1 MDARGAAESESGSA
15 LSAAPVGDEEDFRL
29 PVDWKNLLKT
39 ACPAGA
45 GPVVA
50 ARPKADFRPDI
61 ARYRATPP
69 RQGRV
74 RSASSRRRSPA
85 SAGASTSRPC
95 GALGRGAESRLHKW
109 DRGGGVAAIS
119 RQELPDSFGGG
130 ELARRGLQLLLW
142 FVR

>member
-29 PVDWKNLLKT
+29 PVDRKNLLKT

-50 ARPKADFRPDI
+50 ARPKAGFRPDI

-69 RQGRV
+69 RQGRA
-74 RSASSRRRSPA
+74 RSASPRPQVPGVCGREHVTTLR
-85 SAGASTSRPC
+85 SAGA
-95 GALGRGAESRLHKW
+95 
-109 DRGGGVAAIS
+109 GGGVSAAQMGP
-119 RQELPDSFGGG
+119 R
-130 ELARRGLQLLLW
+130 RRGGRNFAPSAAGCLPSW
-142 FVR
+142 RAS